1 MIKPSELCE
10 FVDYV
15 ETFYGTEGDHSGIY
29 YLGFKVT
36 RERIWSATTEHLMR
50 LTASRD
56 TFEGDTV
63 DREMV
68 RDIMIKQHKEGVQA

>member
-1 MIKPSELCE
+1 MIKPSVLCD

-15 ETFYGTEGDHSGIY
+15 ESFYGDDGIY
-29 YLGFKVT
+29 DLGFKVT
-36 RERIWSATTEHLMR
+36 REHVWNATSVHLMR

-68 RDIMIKQHKEGVQA
+68 RDIMINQHKEGVQA

>member
-15 ETFYGTEGDHSGIY
+15 ESFYGDDGIY
-29 YLGFKVT
+29 DLGFKVT
-36 RERIWSATTEHLMR
+36 REHIWNATSVYLMR
-50 LTASRD
+50 LTAERE

-63 DREMV
+63 DREIV
-68 RDIMIKQHKEGVQA
+68 RDIIIKQENEQ

>member
-15 ETFYGTEGDHSGIY
+15 ESFYGDDGIY
-29 YLGFKVT
+29 DLGFTVT
-36 RERIWSATTEHLMR
+36 RERIWNATSVHLMR
-50 LTASRD
+50 LTAERE

-63 DREMV
+63 DREIV
-68 RDIMIKQHKEGVQA
+68 RDIMIKQENEQ